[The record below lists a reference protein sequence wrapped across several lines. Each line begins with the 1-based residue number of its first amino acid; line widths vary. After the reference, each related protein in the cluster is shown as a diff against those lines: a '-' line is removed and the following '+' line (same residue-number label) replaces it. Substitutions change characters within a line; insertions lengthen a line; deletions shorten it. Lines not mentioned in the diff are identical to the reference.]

1 MYLIFGLGNPGP
13 QYVGTRHNAGFDL
26 LDVLADEAGIEINK
40 NKFKSMVGEGFIQG
54 EKVVLIKPMTYMNL
68 SGEAVV
74 QALNFYKPADDEFL
88 VIYDDVD
95 LKPGAIRIRVK
106 GSAGGHNGM
115 KSIIGLTGTSEF
127 NRIRIGVGGPRGNMI
142 SHVLGKFSD
151 EEAEEYDKGLLLA
164 RDAVKTILQSG
175 VEEAMNQFN
184 SSGKPPKKPTLKKR
198 SLGAVAARE
207 ARARLAEEEGEAAA
221 AAEASGAKA
230 ETGKG
235 QVAEPA
241 SVRAPH
247 SASEQPEDPREKDG
261 SK

>member
-13 QYVGTRHNAGFDL
+13 EYVGTRHNAGFDL
-26 LDVLADEAGIEINK
+26 LDALADEAGIEISR

-74 QALNFYKPADDEFL
+74 QALNFYKPAGQEVL
-88 VIYDDVD
+88 IVYDDVD

-106 GSAGGHNGM
+106 GSAGGHNGI

-164 RDAVKTILQSG
+164 RDAVKTIIRSG
-175 VEEAMNQFN
+175 VEEAMNRFN
-184 SSGKPPKKPTLKKR
+184 SSGRPPKKPKLKKR

-207 ARARLAEEEGEAAA
+207 ARAKLAGQEDGAVGEETETARGE
-221 AAEASGAKA
+221 SGPGPATAGGVSKA
-230 ETGKG
+230 
-235 QVAEPA
+235 PL
-241 SVRAPH
+241 
-247 SASEQPEDPREKDG
+247 DPGEKDG
-261 SK
+261 SQ